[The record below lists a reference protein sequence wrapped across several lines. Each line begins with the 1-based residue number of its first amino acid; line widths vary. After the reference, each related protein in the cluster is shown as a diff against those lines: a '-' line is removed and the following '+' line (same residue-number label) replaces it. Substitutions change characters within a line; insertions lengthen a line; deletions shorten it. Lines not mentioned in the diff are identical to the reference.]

1 MTNDNARLFDDL
13 TRVAGGAA
21 SIFSAIGKQLQA
33 GLQDQMG
40 RSFSSS
46 SSDEVAR
53 LQGTVTKLRLEQ
65 EELKKR
71 IAELE
76 TMMGVKKQPAKKAAS
91 PSRKPVAKPAKK
103 KAAGRK

>member
-46 SSDEVAR
+46 SSDEVTR

-91 PSRKPVAKPAKK
+91 PARKPVAKPAKK